1 MTFCIRYLL
10 PAVNCRYGD
19 ETFNNTKPKKTP
31 PTYQHRHIRSNQY
44 QTPAPTYQQQQ
55 SNINDNKTPAPTYQ
69 EKQRQNQRQHRP
81 KKNKTD
87 YDKINTSTKKKKPL
101 IPTYQQQPYHHRH
114 IKSNNDRIK
123 DTGID
128 ISRETTIGSTTKLD
142 KEEHLRRQRQ
152 DPQ

>member
-1 MTFCIRYLL
+1 MKRSTTPSQKKHHRRISTDISG
-10 PAVNCRYGD
+10 A
-19 ETFNNTKPKKTP
+19 TNTKRQHRRINSNRATSTTTKHL
-31 PTYQHRHIRSNQY
+31 HRHIKRN
-44 QTPAPTYQQQQ
+44 
-55 SNINDNKTPAPTYQ
+55 NDRINDNTGQKKPVPTTT
-69 EKQRQNQRQHRP
+69 R
-81 KKNKTD
+81 
-87 YDKINTSTKKKKPL
+87 STTVQTKKPL

-152 DPQ
+152 DQQ